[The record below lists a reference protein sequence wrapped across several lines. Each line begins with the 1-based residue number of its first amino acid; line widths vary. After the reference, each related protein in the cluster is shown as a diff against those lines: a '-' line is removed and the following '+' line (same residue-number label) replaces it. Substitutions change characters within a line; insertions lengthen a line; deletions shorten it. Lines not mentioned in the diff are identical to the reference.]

1 MQIIFLFQTF
11 FAKMIHTATI
21 RDYATMVH
29 VHVSQVGMKNWI
41 AQVCIFNPNWTRKGG
56 MANSM
61 VVKVLIQ
68 KCLYVRGLC
77 TATHHIITLT
87 TYLRHS

>member
-1 MQIIFLFQTF
+1 
-11 FAKMIHTATI
+11 MIHTATI

-41 AQVCIFNPNWTRKGG
+41 AQVCIFNLNWTRKGG
-56 MANSM
+56 MANYM

-68 KCLYVRGLC
+68 KCLYMFSPYGHYYYV
-77 TATHHIITLT
+77 ITLM

>member
-1 MQIIFLFQTF
+1 
-11 FAKMIHTATI
+11 MIHTATI

-29 VHVSQVGMKNWI
+29 VHVSRVGMKNWI

-68 KCLYVRGLC
+68 KRLYMVSLYG
-77 TATHHIITLT
+77 HYYYVITLT
-87 TYLRHS
+87 TYIRHS

>member
-1 MQIIFLFQTF
+1 MPFIFLLQTF

-56 MANSM
+56 MANSTTNT
-61 VVKVLIQ
+61 I
-68 KCLYVRGLC
+68 LC
-77 TATHHIITLT
+77 SALRDMPHIYELQT
-87 TYLRHS
+87 S